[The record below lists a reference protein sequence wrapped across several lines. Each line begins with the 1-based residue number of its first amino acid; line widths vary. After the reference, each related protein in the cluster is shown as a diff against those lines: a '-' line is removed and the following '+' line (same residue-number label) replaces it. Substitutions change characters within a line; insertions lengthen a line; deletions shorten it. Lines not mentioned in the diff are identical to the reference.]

1 MHVYVENIKNPGV
14 RFEVMEYDT
23 ETKIAK
29 LKGSFGVIFSR
40 NISKAEMEKHGY
52 KIVKSEE
59 VLSLVPPPVTPAA
72 PAKKA
77 KVEEPAEEEE

>member
-29 LKGSFGVIFSR
+29 LKGGFGVIFSR
-40 NISKAEMEKHGY
+40 NISKAEMEKHG
-52 KIVKSEE
+52 
-59 VLSLVPPPVTPAA
+59 
-72 PAKKA
+72 
-77 KVEEPAEEEE
+77 

>member
-14 RFEVMEYDT
+14 RFEVMEYDA

-29 LKGSFGVIFSR
+29 LKGGFGVIFSR
-40 NISKAEMEKHGY
+40 NISKPEMEKHGY
-52 KIVKSEE
+52 KIVQSEE
-59 VLSLVPPPVTPAA
+59 ALSLTPPPAAPAA

-77 KVEEPAEEEE
+77 KAEEPAEEEE